1 MQPRCLRLISGMS
14 IDQASS
20 LDTTADKFGFD
31 DLDLDSRDV
40 DDSHT
45 NADTT
50 ADEGAGD
57 DAVEEGATVDGD
69 SSDQPGRKPDRH
81 RHRAERTLIRR
92 AVELSQALVAADAD
106 DRKLLGQAMGCPS
119 DPGWLT
125 AYVLTMP
132 RAGITAPLQDLL
144 ALRELSVVD
153 QVAEIAFM
161 DRPRAAGLWG
171 LLTALGGVQGRRP
184 AVPMVAAKAAV
195 AGLDGLSD
203 ADEARVRRVI
213 DLVKGA

>member
-1 MQPRCLRLISGMS
+1 MS
-14 IDQASS
+14 LDQAGS
-20 LDTTADKFGFD
+20 LESAVDDFGFD
-31 DLDLDSRDV
+31 DLELPVVDTGDSGADDGAQSSV
-40 DDSHT
+40 DDGGSEVCNSDAT
-45 NADTT
+45 MDGVGDADP
-50 ADEGAGD
+50 EGTD
-57 DAVEEGATVDGD
+57 K
-69 SSDQPGRKPDRH
+69 PGRKPDRH

-92 AVELSQALVAADAD
+92 AVELSQALVAADAG
-106 DRKLLGQAMGCPS
+106 DRKLLGQAMGCPP

-132 RAGITAPLQDLL
+132 RGAIIAPLEDLL

-184 AVPMVAAKAAV
+184 AVPIVAAKAAV
-195 AGLDGLSD
+195 AGLAGLSD